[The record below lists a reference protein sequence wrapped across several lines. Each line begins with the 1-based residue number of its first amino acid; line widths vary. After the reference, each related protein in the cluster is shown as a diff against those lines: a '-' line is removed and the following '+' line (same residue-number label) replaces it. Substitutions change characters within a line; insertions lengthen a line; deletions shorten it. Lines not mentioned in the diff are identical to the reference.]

1 MQRTSIMTESG
12 PGEDEIANKWPL
24 HWMIWNNDHKGLN
37 RLLEQKVVS
46 DKLIM
51 YIVSHVCHMILV

>member
-1 MQRTSIMTESG
+1 MTESG

-24 HWMIWNNDHKGLN
+24 HWMIWNNDHKGLK